1 MQRRTEKR
9 GPGGLGTDLPAPLR
23 TCIHSCPQVCE
34 RSWFLS
40 LFLKNNSF
48 TLFMAVMGLPCCM
61 RASSTCGEWGLLFIA
76 VDDLLFEMA
85 SLVSEQALRV
95 HRLRWLCCTGS
106 VVAAHRLSRAASV
119 VAAHGLSRA
128 ASVVAAH
135 RLSCSSACGIFPD
148 QGSNPCPLHQQVDS
162 YPLNYQRDPVSNL

>member
-135 RLSCSSACGIFPD
+135 GLSRAASVVAAHRLSCSSACGIFPD
-148 QGSNPCPLHQQVDS
+148 QGSNPCPLHQQADS
-162 YPLNYQRDPVSNL
+162 